1 MDRFVTQ
8 LKNSTSTREIPSTS
22 ETTGKNASS
31 EAAPAADVAA
41 DKEKRKWEKTRKYTD
56 DYLKFGFTFKETD
69 GIKLSVCHLLYCVV
83 KWIYEAIQ
91 AAASLGDNPQPLKR
105 QTCWRLPNKSQIPPR

>member
-41 DKEKRKWEKTRKYTD
+41 DKEKRK
-56 DYLKFGFTFKETD
+56 
-69 GIKLSVCHLLYCVV
+69 
-83 KWIYEAIQ
+83 
-91 AAASLGDNPQPLKR
+91 
-105 QTCWRLPNKSQIPPR
+105 